1 MSKIKDTLLVN
12 YRKPYQREALLA
24 LLEETTGSRMDWINK
39 DKPVSVKFVVLDKA
53 VLEEDEEASRDLL
66 LRLITQEQGAYV
78 YTCRLD
84 MPERDE
90 VRLVFVHNSSIRL

>member
-12 YRKPYQREALLA
+12 YKKDYERAALVA
-24 LLEETTGSRMDWINK
+24 LLEETTNSRMDWINK
-39 DKPVSVKFVVLDKA
+39 DKPVSVKFVVLDKS
-53 VLEEDEEASRDLL
+53 VLGEDETASQDFL

-90 VRLVFVHNSSIRL
+90 IHLVFVHNSSIRL

>member
-12 YRKPYQREALLA
+12 YKKDYERAALVA
-24 LLEETTGSRMDWINK
+24 LLEETTNSRMDWINK

-66 LRLITQEQGAYV
+66 LRLITREQGAYV

-90 VRLVFVHNSSIRL
+90 IRLVFVHNSSIRL